1 MNPYKG
7 IPYIAR
13 LVLKKEYWE
22 RIQLSLSLNR
32 QNDADWYSEQLL
44 LVNEAL

>member
-13 LVLKKEYWE
+13 LVLEREYKEG
-22 RIQLSLSLNR
+22 IQVSLTLNR
-32 QNDADWYSEQLL
+32 QGDADWYTEQLL
-44 LVNEAL
+44 LVKEAL